1 MTHLKKAHDELYQ
14 RSPDETFDSLES
26 LTRHCQE
33 EKEASTE
40 LWHAPEVLSPQVGGD
55 EVQLHLG
62 HDGAYAMNHWSFSQL
77 CGLSGVSRETVNIL
91 SPETAS
97 QVLLETKPHGSKPL
111 QLLTTQD
118 RVRAIHGTQ
127 YSRLWNVDLL
137 NAAKSAAP
145 DFQPPQTAF
154 NGGTGLYCGEQD
166 LFAFLIDPAGWIE
179 IEGEAFAPGFF
190 IWNSEVG
197 KRSLGVQTFWFQKVC
212 QNHIVWDAVE
222 VVDYQR
228 RHTGNIRE
236 SLTEIQSIIER
247 LVQKRDSRK
256 DGFATV
262 LQKVMKERMDDAEE
276 TTKFLSKH
284 GINRSLITRAV
295 KQIGDSGQEFT
306 LWNLVDVLT
315 QLTQEVSYAGARN
328 EMDTKISQLLS
339 LAV

>member
-1 MTHLKKAHDELYQ
+1 MVHLTKAHDELYK

-26 LTRHCQE
+26 LTRHCRE

-40 LWHAPEVLSPQVGGD
+40 LWHAPEIISPQVGSD
-55 EVQLHLG
+55 EVQLNLG
-62 HDGAYAMNHWSFSQL
+62 HDGAFAMNHWSFSQL
-77 CGLSGVSRETVNIL
+77 CGLSGVSKETVNIL

-137 NAAKSAAP
+137 NAVQEAAP

-166 LFAFLIDPAGWIE
+166 LFCFMIDPAGWIE
-179 IEGEAFAPGFF
+179 IEGEAFAPGYFV
-190 IWNSEVG
+190 WNSEVG

-212 QNHIVWDAVE
+212 ANHIVWDAVE
-222 VVDYQR
+222 VIEYHR

-236 SLTEIQSIIER
+236 SLTQIQTIIER
-247 LVQKRDSRK
+247 LVQKRDARK

-262 LQKVMKERMDDAEE
+262 LQKAMQERVGDAEE
-276 TTKFLSKH
+276 TSKFLFKH
-284 GINRSLITRAV
+284 GISRSLVTRAV
-295 KQIGDSGQEFT
+295 KQIGDSGKEFT
-306 LWNLVDVLT
+306 LWTLVDVLT

-328 EMDTKISQLLS
+328 EMDTKISQLLA
-339 LAV
+339 LAM

>member
-1 MTHLKKAHDELYQ
+1 MTHLQKAHQELFR
-14 RSPDETFDSLES
+14 RSPDETFESLEALS
-26 LTRHCQE
+26 SHCLE
-33 EKEASTE
+33 DKKSSTE
-40 LWHAPEVLSPQVGGD
+40 LWHAPEVITP
-55 EVQLHLG
+55 EVNCNEVHLHLG
-62 HDGAYAMNHWSFSQL
+62 HDGSYSLNHWSFSQL
-77 CGLSGVSRETVNIL
+77 CGLSGVSKETINVL
-91 SPETAS
+91 TAETAS
-97 QVLLETKPHGSKPL
+97 QALLETKPSGSKPL
-111 QLLTTQD
+111 QLLTTAGQ
-118 RVRAIHGTQ
+118 VRAIHGTQ
-127 YSRLWNVDLL
+127 YSRLWNFDLL
-137 NAAKSAAP
+137 NAVQSAAP

-197 KRSLGVQTFWFQKVC
+197 KRSVGVQTFWFQKIC

-222 VVDYQR
+222 VVDFQR

-236 SLTEIQSIIER
+236 SLDQIKTIIER

-256 DGFATV
+256 DGFAIV
-262 LQKVMKERMDDAEE
+262 LQKSMQERVGDKEE

-284 GINRSLITRAV
+284 GINRSLVTRAV
-295 KQIGDSGQEFT
+295 KQIGDSGQQFT

-339 LAV
+339 LAA